1 MNAIIEFLLR
11 PLSSGLF
18 LWVFPIF
25 VCLQVA
31 DAATTLKVLSQG
43 GRELNPFMK
52 KLMDF
57 FGPAR
62 ALFGFK
68 VALCLGAYVYLHAN
82 LLVGLCA
89 LYVAVV
95 VHNIRQIRP

>member
-18 LWVFPIF
+18 LWAFPIF

-52 KLMDF
+52 KLMDL
-57 FGPAR
+57 FGPAP

-68 VALCLGAYVYLHAN
+68 AAICVGVYAYLQVN
-82 LLVGLCA
+82 LLIGFCA
-89 LYVAVV
+89 FYVAVV
-95 VHNIRQIRP
+95 VHNIRQIQP